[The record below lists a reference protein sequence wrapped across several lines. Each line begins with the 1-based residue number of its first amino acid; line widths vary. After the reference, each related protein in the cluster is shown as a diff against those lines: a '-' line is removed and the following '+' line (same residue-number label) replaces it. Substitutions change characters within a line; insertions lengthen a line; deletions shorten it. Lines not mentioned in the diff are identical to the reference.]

1 MSGRVKPVSRAR
13 CRSRDC
19 PFLLAF
25 AFPRSSG
32 GQSPSQARH
41 SAGRPRLAG
50 GESFPDTF
58 SVQTGDVNRRARLLT
73 PGIVQA
79 VGVDAGEAELVY
91 PITAALAEASSP
103 ATGNAIRPGVPAGL
117 PSVSRCWARMVLNAL
132 TTG

>member
-1 MSGRVKPVSRAR
+1 MYGLFKPVSRAR

-25 AFPRSSG
+25 ALPPSSA

-50 GESFPDTF
+50 GGGLPDPF
-58 SVQTGDVNRRARLLT
+58 SVQIGDVNRRARLLT

-79 VGVDAGEAELVY
+79 VGGDAGEAELVY
-91 PITAALAEASSP
+91 PITTALAEASAP
-103 ATGNAIRPGVPAGL
+103 ATGKAIRPGVPGG
-117 PSVSRCWARMVLNAL
+117 VRTV
-132 TTG
+132 

>member
-25 AFPRSSG
+25 AFPPSSA

-50 GESFPDTF
+50 GESLPDPF
-58 SVQTGDVNRRARLLT
+58 SVQIGDVNRRARLLT

-79 VGVDAGEAELVY
+79 VRVDPGEAALGY
-91 PITAALAEASSP
+91 PITTAWSL
-103 ATGNAIRPGVPAGL
+103 
-117 PSVSRCWARMVLNAL
+117 
-132 TTG
+132 